1 MIPRLLVPV
10 KLSPVS
16 AAPTDGRRR
25 AWTTLDDRLVIQ
37 ADMPLRALEAES
49 KIPLHMPLGVLGERI
64 LIPREAVPGTLE
76 LPAPGDHLLP
86 TDADERMAVP
96 VDAHPKELVSETFL
110 PIEVLE
116 QEDFVTADVFTTGQV
131 KLMPKQVSELPS
143 DRSWLVPAGSL
154 VIHIILVFT
163 VFSLAIIFPHH
174 EPTQAELEAASRE
187 LGIVYLPNSMF
198 HQPKAEPKPAA
209 PSDKLRV
216 DPGLI
221 KKLAP
226 EIMPTPAPGLPTPPQ
241 VVAPRPTRELPN
253 APVPQ
258 VPQSSTTTI
267 ERAQSLP
274 HIDAPKPVPDA
285 PTPAFKMP
293 SVSPGRALDDSMRGA
308 AGRGQT
314 PPVSFGGAMPRGG
327 GGGSVGGGGGAGDG
341 FLGGGVQMLT
351 PDQGVDFSS
360 YLNRVVDRV
369 RREWYSAMP
378 ESARMGDR
386 GRVVIDFKIMRDG
399 SVPLPEP
406 ILRSTST
413 KEPLDRAALS
423 AIRGSSPFE
432 QLPPAFSGPY
442 IELRFIF
449 FYNYR
454 QEEIQ

>member
-1 MIPRLLVPV
+1 MIPRLLVPE
-10 KLSPVS
+10 KLSPAS
-16 AAPTDGRRR
+16 ATPTDGRRR
-25 AWTTLDDRLVIQ
+25 AWTILDERQIIQ
-37 ADMPLRALEAES
+37 ADLPLKALELDS
-49 KIPLHMPLGVLGERI
+49 KIPLHMPLDVLGERI

-76 LPAPGDHLLP
+76 LPALGDHPLP

-96 VDAHPKELVSETFL
+96 SDARPKELIAETFL

-116 QEDFVTADVFTTGQV
+116 QEDLVTSDVFTSGQV

-143 DRSWLVPAGSL
+143 DRGWLMPAGSL
-154 VIHIILVFT
+154 VIHVILVFT
-163 VFSLAIIFPHH
+163 LFSLAVLFPHH

-198 HQPKAEPKPAA
+198 HQPKSEPKPPG
-209 PSDKLRV
+209 PSNKLRV
-216 DPGLI
+216 DPGMI
-221 KKLAP
+221 QRLAP
-226 EIMPTPAPGLPTPPQ
+226 DVLPAPAPPAPAP
-241 VVAPRPTRELPN
+241 VAPRPTRELPS

-258 VPQSSTTTI
+258 ISPPSQIPIDRSSPPPRF
-267 ERAQSLP
+267 E
-274 HIDAPKPVPDA
+274 APKPIPDA
-285 PTPAFKMP
+285 PNAPLKLPTQ
-293 SVSPGRALDDSMRGA
+293 SPGRALEDSMRGA
-308 AGRGQT
+308 VGRGQT
-314 PPVSFGGAMPRGG
+314 PPVAFGGAMPRGG
-327 GGGSVGGGGGAGDG
+327 GGGMGGGGGGGGGG

-369 RREWYSAMP
+369 RREWYSVMP

-406 ILRSTST
+406 ILRASSS

-432 QLPPAFSGPY
+432 QLPSAFSGPY

-454 QEEIQ
+454 PEEIQ

>member
-1 MIPRLLVPV
+1 MIPRLLVPE
-10 KLSPVS
+10 KLSPAS
-16 AAPTDGRRR
+16 LTPTDGRRR
-25 AWTTLDDRLVIQ
+25 AWTILDERQIIQ
-37 ADMPLRALEAES
+37 ADLPVRALETDS

-76 LPAPGDHLLP
+76 LPRPGEHLLS

-96 VDAHPKELVSETFL
+96 ADARPKELVAETFL

-116 QEDFVTADVFTTGQV
+116 REDLVTSDVFTSGQV

-143 DRSWLVPAGSL
+143 DRGWLMPAGSL

-163 VFSLAIIFPHH
+163 LFSLAILFPHH

-198 HQPKAEPKPAA
+198 HQPKAAPKPAG
-209 PSDKLRV
+209 PGDKLQL

-221 KKLAP
+221 KKFAP
-226 EIMPTPAPGLPTPPQ
+226 EMMPAPAPQSPQQ
-241 VVAPRPTRELPN
+241 VVPPRTMRELPS

-258 VPQSSTTTI
+258 VPQTSTNPVD
-267 ERAQSLP
+267 RSQLP
-274 HIDAPKPVPDA
+274 PRFEAPKPVPDA

-293 SVSPGRALDDSMRGA
+293 SSSPGRALEDSMRGA

-327 GGGSVGGGGGAGDG
+327 GGGMAGGGGGGGGG

-369 RREWYSAMP
+369 RREWYSVMP

-399 SVPLPEP
+399 SVPVPEP

-454 QEEIQ
+454 PEEIQ

>member
-1 MIPRLLVPV
+1 MIPRLLVPE

-16 AAPTDGRRR
+16 AAPTDGRKR
-25 AWTTLDDRLVIQ
+25 AWTILDERQIIQ
-37 ADMPLRALEAES
+37 GDMPVKALEADS

-76 LPAPGDHLLP
+76 LPAPNERLVP
-86 TDADERMAVP
+86 TDADERIAVP
-96 VDAHPKELVSETFL
+96 VDARPKELIAETFL

-116 QEDFVTADVFTTGQV
+116 QEDLVTSDVFTSGQV

-143 DRSWLVPAGSL
+143 DRSWLVPASSL
-154 VIHIILVFT
+154 VFHMVLIFLL
-163 VFSLAIIFPHH
+163 FSLAIIFPHH

-198 HQPKAEPKPAA
+198 NQPRTAPKPAA

-226 EIMPTPAPGLPTPPQ
+226 EVLPTPAPGTPTPPQ
-241 VVAPRPTRELPN
+241 VVAPRPVQELPS

-258 VPQSSTTTI
+258 NQQPN
-267 ERAQSLP
+267 LP
-274 HIDAPKPVPDA
+274 PINRSQPPPRFEAPKPVPDA
-285 PTPAFKMP
+285 PTAPFKMP
-293 SVSPGRALDDSMRGA
+293 SVSPGRALEDSIRGA

-327 GGGSVGGGGGAGDG
+327 GGGLSGGGGGAGDG

-369 RREWYSAMP
+369 RREWYSTMP

-406 ILRSTST
+406 ILRATST

-432 QLPPAFSGPY
+432 QLPSAFSGPY

-454 QEEIQ
+454 PEEIQ